1 MAFRAR
7 RPIAALPPSCP
18 CCSPSTRSEST
29 RSESDADAV
38 AAETDPWRCAPAAV
52 QSIGRVCG
60 RRLLIRPAGGDG
72 RPVRRGLELA
82 RAPGHHQRD
91 PALRQEMGTSHFQR
105 NFQDLFFDNQISTVR
120 VIAAEGVAAIVET
133 AGSQWLQADLMP
145 AIKERYEGSEQHL
158 ACVSTPRG
166 CKVFGKIGAE
176 FSAQLLNDV
185 TELCVKGLVDTVPNV
200 KFVACPDPHGA
211 VQPVV
216 PRRWHR
222 R

>member
-1 MAFRAR
+1 
-7 RPIAALPPSCP
+7 
-18 CCSPSTRSEST
+18 
-29 RSESDADAV
+29 
-38 AAETDPWRCAPAAV
+38 
-52 QSIGRVCG
+52 
-60 RRLLIRPAGGDG
+60 
-72 RPVRRGLELA
+72 
-82 RAPGHHQRD
+82 
-91 PALRQEMGTSHFQR
+91 MGTCHFQR
-105 NFQDLFFDNQISTVR
+105 NFQDLFFDDQISTVR